1 MRNRAKQIAGLTV
14 LVGVLTLAGCEV
26 TDLQWSL
33 SRGYQQIVK
42 DGTVYYCRPERARS
56 PLNVVNT
63 KCLTARELS
72 RLRGILLDTSPGQTD
87 FHEGQ

>member
-1 MRNRAKQIAGLTV
+1 MRNRAKQIAGITV

-42 DGTVYYCRPERARS
+42 NGTVYYCRPERAWS
-56 PLNVVNT
+56 SHVLNT

-72 RLRGILLDTSPGQTD
+72 RLRGRLLDTSPGQTD

>member
-1 MRNRAKQIAGLTV
+1 MRNRMKQIAGLTV

-33 SRGYQQIVK
+33 SRGYQEVGK
-42 DGTVYYCRPERARS
+42 NGTVYYCRPERARS
-56 PLNVVNT
+56 SLNVLNT
-63 KCLTARELS
+63 RCLTARDLS
-72 RLRGILLDTSPGQTD
+72 RLRGSQLDTSFRTD